1 MNSMGESNPQFS
13 TPEKEPVPEP
23 SSLPDYLEYLRNQ
36 PPVDDEDVAGYPEY
50 LQGKSVHQQ
59 WEAAR
64 EVGETASEML
74 TYDHHDRL
82 TGVVDTSYLDAHKKR
97 YLAFM
102 LDPRSDLRAWHY
114 AKTDDQG
121 TSLEEIE
128 DKSDWVQEAFHI
140 QDETQRVRALRL
152 RQAQL
157 LSGLII
163 DSFEQDEQERDE
175 NEASA

>member
-1 MNSMGESNPQFS
+1 MNSMGESDHRFS
-13 TPEKEPVPEP
+13 TPEKESVPEP

-36 PPVDDEDVAGYPEY
+36 PPVDDEGVAGYPEY
-50 LQGKSVHQQ
+50 LQGKSAHQQ

-74 TYDHHDRL
+74 TYDDHDRL
-82 TGVVDTSYLDAHKKR
+82 TGVVDTSYLDAHKKQH
-97 YLAFM
+97 LAFI
-102 LDPRSDLRAWHY
+102 LDPRRDRRAWHY
-114 AKTDDQG
+114 AKTDSQG
-121 TSLEEIE
+121 TRLEEIE
-128 DKSDWVQEAFHI
+128 DNKPWVQEAFGI

-163 DSFEQDEQERDE
+163 DSFEQEWDE